1 MNSPHNTPRG
11 QSFALLNH
19 LRWLAALLVAY
30 SHVRQALLVDYPQIP
45 HPHLA
50 AKGLYWLASYGHA
63 GVIVFFV
70 LSGFL
75 VGGKAL
81 DLAASKHLDQDWPKF
96 LADRFARIFIVL
108 LPALLLSLLIF
119 WALILL
125 VPAAPFVSQRMWGW
139 DMQAPLN
146 ADRSPLLWMSA
157 ATLLNEFLTPTLRIN
172 APLWSLAYEWFYYMM
187 ILAAIFVYRRV
198 WSKAACIVIFYAI
211 ALLAISL
218 IRSTAIA
225 ESGLIWLFGLA
236 SRVIFNQGL
245 LRGKWLCV
253 PALVTVFV
261 ILMAT
266 RFCHVPD
273 YALGVGIAFLIAIAD
288 WSHWH
293 GGAKLGEALASFSY
307 SLYVVHF
314 PVLLG
319 TMGILFAAGDL
330 TARLPFQTFS
340 IFITAFTLMATIL
353 FAKIFAM
360 ATENKTRLLRNF
372 LLRHLQGTNSRITE
386 VADWRR

>member
-1 MNSPHNTPRG
+1 
-11 QSFALLNH
+11 
-19 LRWLAALLVAY
+19 LAALLVAY

-125 VPAAPFVSQRMWGW
+125 VPSAPFVSQPMWGW